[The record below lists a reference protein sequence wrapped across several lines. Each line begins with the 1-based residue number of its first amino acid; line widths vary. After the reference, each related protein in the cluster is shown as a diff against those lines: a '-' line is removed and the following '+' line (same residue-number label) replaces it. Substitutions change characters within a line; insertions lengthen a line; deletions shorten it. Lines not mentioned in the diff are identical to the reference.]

1 VGFLHGDS
9 CRKKRAALRIKMEAS
24 GDFVEKGSGLNK
36 ELPSSFPFT
45 SSLMFEDG
53 SYKLRRG
60 Q

>member
-1 VGFLHGDS
+1 
-9 CRKKRAALRIKMEAS
+9 MEAS

-36 ELPSSFPFT
+36 ELPSSFPFI